1 MREIISIHVGQA
13 GIQAG
18 NACWELFCLEQ
29 GIAPDGTYVPSE
41 TVFESVTGH
50 KSSGAMFTETG
61 AGKMIPRCL
70 FIDLESTVTD
80 QIRHGTYKDLF
91 HPEQIIHSKEDA
103 SNNFARGRYTIG
115 KEVIDNITDRIRKLA
130 DNCSAVAAFTVY
142 HATGGGTGSGLNSL
156 ILEHIAA
163 EFARTSKISLTITP
177 APQVATAVTEPY
189 NHVLAA
195 HSLLEFTDVTLTF
208 DNEGLYDIARRKL
221 GVERPTYQNL
231 NRLIAQS
238 VSTMTAS
245 SRFPG
250 IQNVD
255 LSEYQTA
262 LVPYP
267 RIHFMAMSYAPLVSS
282 SKSAHE
288 VLNVAEL
295 TKTTFDPANL
305 LSQVDPRHG
314 KYISAAMIYRGDVSS
329 SDVNSAIDDVKKKK
343 TVSFVDWS
351 PSGFKI
357 GINGKAA
364 TKTPDDDL
372 AASPRSC
379 VGVFNTTAIIEA
391 FSRIHHKFDLMYS
404 KRAFVHWFVGEGM
417 EEGEFSEARE
427 DLAALEKDYEELSKD

>member
-1 MREIISIHVGQA
+1 MFV
-13 GIQAG
+13 
-18 NACWELFCLEQ
+18 
-29 GIAPDGTYVPSE
+29 E
-41 TVFESVTGH
+41 TEG
-50 KSSGAMFTETG
+50 
-61 AGKMIPRCL
+61 GKMIPRAL
-70 FIDLESTVTD
+70 FVDLESSVTD
-80 QIRHGTYKDLF
+80 QIRTGTYKALF
-91 HPEQIIHSKEDA
+91 HPEQIIQGKEDA
-103 SNNFARGRYTIG
+103 ANNFARGRYTIG
-115 KEVIDNITDRIRKLA
+115 KDIIDQVTDRIRKLA
-130 DNCSAVAAFTVY
+130 DNCQGLAAFTVF

-156 ILEHIAA
+156 ILEHIAG
-163 EFARTSKISLTITP
+163 EFARQSKISVTFTP
-177 APQVATAVTEPY
+177 APQVATAVVEPY

-208 DNEGLYDIARRKL
+208 DNEGLYDICRRKL
-221 GVERPTYQNL
+221 AVERPTYTNL
-231 NRLIAQS
+231 NRLIAQTIS
-238 VSTMTAS
+238 SLTAS

-267 RIHFMAMSYAPLVSS
+267 RIHFMAMSYAPLVSTA
-282 SKSAHE
+282 KSAHE
-288 VLNVAEL
+288 VLSISEL
-295 TKTTFDPANL
+295 TKSVFDAANL

-314 KYISAAMIYRGDVSS
+314 KYISAAMIYRGNVTS
-329 SDVNSAIDDVKKKK
+329 SDVNTAIDQVKKSK

-364 TKTPDDDL
+364 TAPPDSDL
-372 AASPRSC
+372 CVSPRSC

-391 FSRIHHKFDLMYS
+391 FSRIHHKFDLLYS

-427 DLAALEKDYEELSKD
+427 DLAALEKDYAELNSS

>member
-1 MREIISIHVGQA
+1 
-13 GIQAG
+13 
-18 NACWELFCLEQ
+18 
-29 GIAPDGTYVPSE
+29 
-41 TVFESVTGH
+41 
-50 KSSGAMFTETG
+50 MFTETG
-61 AGKMIPRCL
+61 TGKLVPRSL

-80 QIRHGTYKDLF
+80 QIRTGTYKDLF
-91 HPEQIIHSKEDA
+91 HPEQIIAGKEDA

-115 KEVIDNITDRIRKLA
+115 KEYIDNITDRIRKLA
-130 DNCSAVAAFTVY
+130 DNCSGLAAFTVF

-156 ILEHIAA
+156 ILEHIAG
-163 EFARTSKISLTITP
+163 EFARQSKISLTITP

-195 HSLLEFTDVTLTF
+195 HSLLEYTDVTLTF
-208 DNEGLYDIARRKL
+208 DNEGLYDISRRKL
-221 GVERPTYQNL
+221 GVERPTYENL
-231 NRLIAQS
+231 NRLIAQT
-238 VSTMTAS
+238 VSTITAS

-267 RIHFMAMSYAPLVSS
+267 RIHFMALSYAPLVSA

-288 VLNVAEL
+288 VLSVSEL

-329 SDVNSAIDDVKKKK
+329 SDVNSAIDDIKKKK

-357 GINGKAA
+357 GINGKASTA
-364 TKTPDDDL
+364 APGDDL
-372 AASPRSC
+372 AASPRS
-379 VGVFNTTAIIEA
+379 VVAVINTTAIIEA

-427 DLAALEKDYEELSKD
+427 DLAALEKDYEELSKDA

>member
-13 GIQAG
+13 GIQTG
-18 NACWELFCLEQ
+18 NACWELFCMEQ
-29 GIAPDGTYVPSE
+29 GISPDGTYVPGD
-41 TVFESVTGH
+41 VFTSVTGQ
-50 KSSGAMFTETG
+50 KLGGAMYTETS
-61 AGKMIPRCL
+61 AGKMIPRAL

-80 QIRHGTYKDLF
+80 QIRTGTYKDLF
-91 HPEQIIHSKEDA
+91 HPEQIIQGKEDA
-103 SNNFARGRYTIG
+103 ANNFARGRYTIG

-130 DNCSAVAAFTVY
+130 DNCSGLAAFTVF

-156 ILEHIAA
+156 VLEHIAG
-163 EFARTSKISLTITP
+163 EFARQSKISVTITP

-195 HSLLEFTDVTLTF
+195 HSLLEYTDVTLTY
-208 DNEGLYDIARRKL
+208 DNEGLYDCCRRKL
-221 GVERPTYQNL
+221 SVERPSYENL
-231 NRLIAQS
+231 NRLIAQTLS
-238 VSTMTAS
+238 SMTAS

-267 RIHFMAMSYAPLVSS
+267 RIHFMAMSYAPLTPS

-288 VLNVAEL
+288 VLSVAEL
-295 TKTTFDPANL
+295 TKTAFDPANL

-314 KYISAAMIYRGDVSS
+314 KYISAAMIYRGDVTS
-329 SDVNSAIDDVKKKK
+329 SDVNHAIDSVKKSK

-364 TKTPDDDL
+364 TATPGADL
-372 AASPRSC
+372 APSPRS
-379 VGVFNTTAIIEA
+379 VTAVFNTTAIIEA
-391 FSRIHHKFDLMYS
+391 FSRIHAKFDLMYS

-427 DLAALEKDYEELSKD
+427 DLAALEKDYAELSSS

>member
-1 MREIISIHVGQA
+1 MKEVIILL
-13 GIQAG
+13 G
-18 NACWELFCLEQ
+18 NSCWELFCLEQ
-29 GIAPDGTYVPSE
+29 GIKPDGSVSSHE
-41 TVFESVTGH
+41 DVFTSVTGH
-50 KSSGAMFTETG
+50 KYGGAMFTELSS
-61 AGKMIPRCL
+61 GKMIPRAL
-70 FIDLESTVTD
+70 FIDLETNVTN
-80 QIRHGTYKDLF
+80 QIRTGTYKELF
-91 HPEQIIHSKEDA
+91 HPEYLVEAKEDA
-103 SNNFARGRYTIG
+103 ANNFARGRYTIG
-115 KEVIDNITDRIRKLA
+115 KEVIDTVTDRIRKLA
-130 DNCSAVAAFTVY
+130 DNCNGLAAFAVF

-156 ILEHIAA
+156 ILEHIAG
-163 EFARTSKISLTITP
+163 EFARQSKISLTITP

-195 HSLLEFTDVTLTF
+195 HSLLEYTDVTLTF
-208 DNEGLYDIARRKL
+208 DNEGLYDICRRKL
-221 GVERPTYQNL
+221 NVERPTYENL
-231 NRLIAQS
+231 NRLIAQC

-267 RIHFMAMSYAPLVSS
+267 RIHFMAMSYAPLVATA
-282 SKSAHE
+282 KSAHE
-288 VLNVAEL
+288 VLSVNDL
-295 TKTTFDPANL
+295 TKSTFDPANL

-314 KYISAAMIYRGDVSS
+314 KYIAAAMVYRGDVSS
-329 SDVNSAIDDVKKKK
+329 SDVNAAIDGIKKAK

-357 GINGKAA
+357 GINSKAA
-364 TKTPDDDL
+364 ASPAGHDL
-372 AASPRSC
+372 CASPRSC

-427 DLAALEKDYEELSKD
+427 DLAALEKDYAELNSA

>member
-1 MREIISIHVGQA
+1 MEPT
-13 GIQAG
+13 
-18 NACWELFCLEQ
+18 E
-29 GIAPDGTYVPSE
+29 
-41 TVFESVTGH
+41 VFESVTGQ
-50 KSSGAMFTETG
+50 KQSGAMFTETG
-61 AGKMIPRCL
+61 AGKMVPRCI

-80 QIRHGTYKDLF
+80 EIRNGKFKDLF
-91 HPEQIIHSKEDA
+91 HPEQIISGKEDA

-130 DNCSAVAAFTVY
+130 DNCSGLAAFTVF

-156 ILEHIAA
+156 VLEHIAG
-163 EFARTSKISLTITP
+163 EFARQSKISLTITP

-195 HSLLEFTDVTLTF
+195 HSLLEYTDVTLTF
-208 DNEGLYDIARRKL
+208 DNEGLYDVCRRKL
-221 GVERPTYQNL
+221 GVERPTYDNL
-231 NRLIAQS
+231 NRLLAQT
-238 VSTMTAS
+238 VSAMTAS

-267 RIHFMAMSYAPLVSS
+267 RIHFMAMSYAPLVSAAK
-282 SKSAHE
+282 SKHE
-288 VLNVAEL
+288 VMNVSEL

-314 KYISAAMIYRGDVSS
+314 KYISCAMIYRGDVNSA
-329 SDVNSAIDDVKKKK
+329 DVNHALDDVKKSK
-343 TVSFVDWS
+343 TVQFVSWS
-351 PSGFKI
+351 PGGFKI

-364 TKTPDDDL
+364 TSPPGSDL
-372 AASPRSC
+372 AASKRSC
-379 VGVFNTTAIIEA
+379 VAVINNTAIVEA
-391 FSRIHHKFDLMYS
+391 FSRIHHKFDLMYA

-427 DLAALEKDYEELSKD
+427 DLAALEKDYFELNNSD

>member
-1 MREIISIHVGQA
+1 
-13 GIQAG
+13 
-18 NACWELFCLEQ
+18 L
-29 GIAPDGTYVPSE
+29 
-41 TVFESVTGH
+41 
-50 KSSGAMFTETG
+50 
-61 AGKMIPRCL
+61 IPRAL
-70 FIDLESTVTD
+70 FIDLESNVAD
-80 QIRHGTYKDLF
+80 QVRSGTYKALF
-91 HPEQIIHSKEDA
+91 HPESIVQGKEDA
-103 SNNFARGRYTIG
+103 ANNFARGRYTIG
-115 KEVIDNITDRIRKLA
+115 KEVIDQVTDRIRKLA
-130 DNCSAVAAFTVY
+130 DQCSGLAAFTVY

-156 ILEHIAA
+156 VLEHIAG
-163 EFARTSKISLTITP
+163 EFARQSKISVTITP

-208 DNEGLYDIARRKL
+208 DNEGLYDICRRKL
-221 GVERPTYQNL
+221 AVERPTYVNL
-231 NRLIAQS
+231 NRVIAQTIS
-238 VSTMTAS
+238 SMTAS

-267 RIHFMAMSYAPLVSS
+267 RIHFMTMSYAPLVSNA
-282 SKSAHE
+282 KSAHE
-288 VLNVAEL
+288 VLSIDEL
-295 TKTTFDPANL
+295 TKTAFDPANL

-314 KYISAAMIYRGDVSS
+314 KYIAAAMVYRGDVTS
-329 SDVNSAIDDVKKKK
+329 SDVNTAIDKIKKSK

-364 TKTPDDDL
+364 TTIPGADL
-372 AASPRSC
+372 CGSPRSV
-379 VGVFNTTAIIEA
+379 VGVYNTTAVIEA

-427 DLAALEKDYEELSKD
+427 DLAALEKDYAELNSA